1 VVSPQTSNLVERC
14 GGNRQRGED
23 RAVRFRHLDD
33 GEKSMVK
40 SRPLAVLLSLVAGLL
55 LAVGLV
61 APASATTTAGPGAAS
76 SARQACAIQ
85 ATAFETRGNV
95 NVVTATRTECRPAAL
110 AAPDSVAANVHVG
123 YGCKDSN
130 FENTC
135 WWFDVASPGCSGGR
149 VWTWST
155 IVQNN
160 VLSSWEAVG
169 TCSHG
174 ILYDLPGP
182 GGASITCY
190 TCYGLGS
197 MNDKT
202 SALRVYP

>member
-1 VVSPQTSNLVERC
+1 MAAVSNLVEKPGAR
-14 GGNRQRGED
+14 RERGED
-23 RAVRFRHLDD
+23 RGCPFDSLDD
-33 GEKSMVK
+33 VENFMVK
-40 SRPLAVLLSLVAGLL
+40 GRPTAVLLSLIAGLL
-55 LAVGLV
+55 LAVGVV
-61 APASATTTAGPGAAS
+61 APASATTAASQGAAV
-76 SARQACAIQ
+76 SARQACTIQ
-85 ATAFETRGNV
+85 ATAFEKRGDT
-95 NVVTATRTECRPAAL
+95 NVVTATRTSCRPGAFAT
-110 AAPDSVAANVHVG
+110 PDSVAANVHVG
-123 YGCKDSN
+123 YGCRDSN
-130 FENTC
+130 FEGTC

-149 VWTWST
+149 IWTWST

-160 VLSSWEAVG
+160 LLSSWEAVG

-174 ILYDLPGP
+174 TLYDLPGP

>member
-1 VVSPQTSNLVERC
+1 
-14 GGNRQRGED
+14 
-23 RAVRFRHLDD
+23 
-33 GEKSMVK
+33 MVK
-40 SRPLAVLLSLVAGLL
+40 SRPIAVLLSLAAGLL
-55 LAVGLV
+55 LAMGLV
-61 APASATTTAGPGAAS
+61 TPASASTASPAAVA
-76 SARQACAIQ
+76 SARQACTIQ
-85 ATAFETRGNV
+85 ATAFETKGNV
-95 NVVTATRTECRPAAL
+95 NVVTATRTSCAPVAT

-123 YGCKDSN
+123 YGCRDSN
-130 FENTC
+130 FEGTC

-149 VWTWST
+149 VWTWSS

-182 GGASITCY
+182 GGTNITCY

>member
-1 VVSPQTSNLVERC
+1 
-14 GGNRQRGED
+14 
-23 RAVRFRHLDD
+23 
-33 GEKSMVK
+33 MVK
-40 SRPLAVLLSLVAGLL
+40 RRPIAVLLSLAAGLL
-55 LAVGLV
+55 LAAGLV
-61 APASATTTAGPGAAS
+61 APASAATLRS
-76 SARQACAIQ
+76 QACTIE
-85 ATAFETRGNV
+85 ATAYVQQGNT
-95 NVVTATRTECRPAAL
+95 NVVTAARTTCRTAQ

-123 YGCKDSN
+123 YGCRDIN
-130 FENTC
+130 FEGTC

-149 VWTWST
+149 VWTWSS